1 MHGIHSK
8 SLCFGLILNKLVLVL
23 CYQQWD
29 CLACH
34 YCCNEVVW
42 QSKDSGDRSK
52 AFWQKERLKGLL
64 CMPFEWLELLPVR
77 ITFKAARLIGEGSL
91 QLCVCGTFIS
101 YLEYLAVNRSIENFA
116 RYGAK
121 RSWARFTNRT
131 TLITQ
136 SLYQDFVLIFW
147 CRKMWTARNVLS
159 LFIVKALR
167 WPTHAVLL
175 GARFRHVKVR
185 SGYSKKSHS
194 VVCNST
200 LTAAIN
206 ITRVACLCSTVPV
219 IWLSRDMHHDKRGN
233 RWILGWSARYPDAC
247 ALSTILILNKHTS
260 KIHVCRFHIVVVG
273 AKIEKMKIAVLGT
286 GNVGLA
292 IGKNLTK
299 DGHDVKY
306 GTRDASSEKIVVC
319 FLRF

>member
-1 MHGIHSK
+1 
-8 SLCFGLILNKLVLVL
+8 
-23 CYQQWD
+23 
-29 CLACH
+29 
-34 YCCNEVVW
+34 
-42 QSKDSGDRSK
+42 
-52 AFWQKERLKGLL
+52 
-64 CMPFEWLELLPVR
+64 MPFELLELLTDTP
-77 ITFKAARLIGEGSL
+77 KAGRLIGEGGL
-91 QLCVCGTFIS
+91 QRCTWRTFIS
-101 YLEYLAVNRSIENFA
+101 SLEYLAVSRAIQEFAKSVAKRFRTRSINQ
-116 RYGAK
+116 K
-121 RSWARFTNRT
+121 
-131 TLITQ
+131 TLTTQ
-136 SLYQDFVLIFW
+136 SPHQELMLSFW
-147 CRKMWTARNVLS
+147 CRQMWTPRSVLS